1 MTRGLI
7 LAAVA
12 ALALSGC
19 GGDEDSGGSDDSGAD
34 VTSGT
39 PTCSDVWV
47 AGQTLPEDYDGC
59 ERDDGNLEAAVV
71 QECTDG
77 SEFTGFDDRYWA
89 VLGGEIKDAGA
100 PDATTDDPEYQ
111 ADYEACSQTE

>member
-1 MTRGLI
+1 MNRRLI
-7 LAAVA
+7 VAAVA
-12 ALALSGC
+12 AFALSGC
-19 GGDEDSGGSDDSGAD
+19 GDDEDSGGSGDSGAD
-34 VTSGT
+34 VISGT
-39 PTCSDVWV
+39 PACSEVWF
-47 AGQTLPEDYDGC
+47 AGGTLPEGYDGC
-59 ERDDGNLEAAVV
+59 ERVDGNLEAAVV

-111 ADYEACSQTE
+111 ADYEACFAD